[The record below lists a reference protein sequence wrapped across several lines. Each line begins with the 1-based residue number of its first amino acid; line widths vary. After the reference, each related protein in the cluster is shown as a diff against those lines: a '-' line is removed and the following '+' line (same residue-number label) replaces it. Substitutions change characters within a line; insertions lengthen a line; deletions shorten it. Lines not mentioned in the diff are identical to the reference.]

1 MSLRRRNR
9 FPSLSDERAFRIRR
23 VHVKGS
29 GVKPRRYNID
39 LGSHLAECDAN
50 YRRLMALAPWRRDG
64 EDEGAVRVVLG
75 DGVPDVL
82 IEVLEQSR
90 HTSVIAMRQLWS
102 DQGAESPHDTCI
114 KVRVYHDAKSA
125 EVIEFHRERGFNA
138 VYDYPNRRMRQPDEK
153 AQINRFLSEFLSICL
168 RHGIRRPV
176 PAVVGS

>member
-1 MSLRRRNR
+1 MK
-9 FPSLSDERAFRIRR
+9 A
-23 VHVKGS
+23 
-29 GVKPRRYNID
+29 RRYNID

-50 YRRLMALAPWRRDG
+50 YRRLMALAPWRPD
-64 EDEGAVRVVLG
+64 DEGAVRVVLG

-82 IEVLEQSR
+82 IEVLERSR
-90 HTSVIAMRQLWS
+90 HTSVIAMRQLW
-102 DQGAESPHDTCI
+102 DDEGNESPHDTSI

-138 VYDYPNRRMRQPDEK
+138 VYDYPNRRMRQRDEK

-168 RHGIRRPV
+168 KHGVRRPA